1 MVAFLVDIENDRRYE
16 LGTVATI
23 GRDRSS
29 TVVVD
34 DPLVSPRH
42 AEIRRREDGT
52 YQIVDLGSRRGT
64 FRGDRRGSHAPL
76 LDGGG
81 PLVGTGRP
89 PLQAPQEA
97 KTTGA
102 GPPPDGPSYP
112 PASPG
117 AG

>member
-42 AEIRRREDGT
+42 AEIRRRDDGT

-64 FRGDRRGSHAPL
+64 FRGDRRGSPPPL
-76 LDGGG
+76 PDGDQL
-81 PLVGTGRP
+81 LVGP
-89 PLQAPQEA
+89 FPLPLRVAQDAE
-97 KTTGA
+97 KTGA
-102 GPPPDGPSYP
+102 GRQADGPTYLP
-112 PASPG
+112 
-117 AG
+117 